1 MAIQI
6 DGKRHIAVRLGRG
19 RVVGERG
26 GSCEGASGSPPCGRY
41 RRQGWQRCSAT
52 TASRPPGGAAAAS
65 VAAAGT
71 AVAAAPAPE
80 GYTGHPGW
88 GPLAGGATVAHAPF
102 AVCQTGCVQ
111 STAGNGWGSVR
122 GGGVGLILDTVGG
135 SLTLT
140 GLCTCGGEGS
150 AEWPYGTHPLGGAG
164 RIWWCKGL
172 ANPPIGARSRR
183 VPTAWPRPAWPRR
196 RRICR
201 HRLPTRSVV
210 GTRHDGAC

>member
-1 MAIQI
+1 MASGTLQCVLAVAGWWGRGVALARAPQDHRLVADIGVK
-6 DGKRHIAVRLGRG
+6 DGSVAPPRRRVGRLGGLR
-19 RVVGERG
+19 RRRWRQPVR
-26 GSCEGASGSPPCGRY
+26 RWR
-41 RRQGWQRCSAT
+41 RRQRLRAILGIR
-52 TASRPPGGAAAAS
+52 
-65 VAAAGT
+65 
-71 AVAAAPAPE
+71 
-80 GYTGHPGW
+80 
-88 GPLAGGATVAHAPF
+88 AGGLSQGARPSRMRLSPCARRAAYNLRRATGGEA
-102 AVCQTGCVQ
+102 CG
-111 STAGNGWGSVR
+111 